1 MEDIAIRIVKLLQER
16 RDCVTYSSSCLTA
29 YIGHAKSQNQRSL
42 YTQIFRIQAVSWS
55 ISVCSIR
62 KQLRFWAGSRSIA
75 YKVYANSPG
84 PGSLLVDKR
93 M

>member
-29 YIGHAKSQNQRSL
+29 YIGHAKSQNQRNL
-42 YTQIFRIQAVSWS
+42 YTQIFSVRAVSWS

-62 KQLRFWAGSRSIA
+62 KQSGSEQ
-75 YKVYANSPG
+75 SP
-84 PGSLLVDKR
+84 SR
-93 M
+93 